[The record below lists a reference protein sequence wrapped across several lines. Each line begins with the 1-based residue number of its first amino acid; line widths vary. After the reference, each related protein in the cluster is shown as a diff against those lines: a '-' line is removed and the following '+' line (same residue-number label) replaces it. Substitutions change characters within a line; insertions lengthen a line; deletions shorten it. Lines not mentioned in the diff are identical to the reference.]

1 VSTILLVEDNI
12 DDEQLTL
19 RALKKNRI
27 ANEIQV
33 ARSGEEAVE
42 KLLGPQAGPL
52 PQLMLLDLNLPK
64 MNGLDVLRRVR
75 AEARTKL
82 LPVVVLTTSKQEQDI
97 VSSYTLGANAYV
109 RKPVDFA
116 QFTQAVQT
124 LGLFWLVLNELPGS
138 PAR

>member
-1 VSTILLVEDNI
+1 VSILLVEDNA

-19 RALKKNRI
+19 RALKKNGI
-27 ANEIQV
+27 ANDIQV

-42 KLLGPQAGPL
+42 KLLGAGPL

-64 MNGLDVLRRVR
+64 MNGLDVLKRVR
-75 AEARTKL
+75 AEPKTKL

-97 VSSYTLGANAYV
+97 ISSYTLGANAYV

-116 QFTQAVQT
+116 QFAEAVQT
-124 LGLFWLVLNELPGS
+124 LGLFWLVLNERPGDR
-138 PAR
+138 AR